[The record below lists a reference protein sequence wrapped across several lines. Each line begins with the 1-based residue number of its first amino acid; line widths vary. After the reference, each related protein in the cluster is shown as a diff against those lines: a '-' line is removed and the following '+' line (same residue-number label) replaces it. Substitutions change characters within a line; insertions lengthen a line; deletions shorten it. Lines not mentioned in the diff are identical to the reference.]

1 MYKGVHIVDPK
12 TTYIAEGVKIGKGTV
27 IEPLTVIESEVVI
40 GKNCHI
46 GPFARLRKGV
56 TLKDDVVI
64 GNFVEVNR
72 STMDKGAKAK
82 HLTYIGD
89 AYVGKKANIGC
100 GTIVA
105 NYDGKNKHKTTIKEG
120 AFIGSGSVLVAPV
133 TVGRRAMTG
142 AGAVVTRNHNV
153 KDGEVVVGVPA
164 RVYKKQES
172 K

>member
-1 MYKGVHIVDPK
+1 MHKGVTIVDPR
-12 TTYIAEGVKIGKGTV
+12 TTYIAEGVKIGSGTV
-27 IEPLTVIESEVVI
+27 IEPLTVIEADVVI

-46 GPFARLRKGV
+46 GPFARIRKGV
-56 TLKDDVVI
+56 TLKDEVVI

-72 STMDKGAKAK
+72 SILEKGAKAK
-82 HLTYIGD
+82 HLTYLGD
-89 AYVGKKANIGC
+89 AHVGKKVNIGC

-120 AFIGSGSVLVAPV
+120 AFVGSGSILVAPV

-153 KDGEVVVGVPA
+153 KDGQVVIGIPA
-164 RVYKKQES
+164 RPLTKKES
-172 K
+172 T